1 LDLSK
6 VAPLSEASGGGVV
19 LSVVFTEVP
28 MRLFLLMALPCSL
41 LVATGR
47 AADKPTR
54 GDKEKMQ
61 GTWVLVSGERGGEP
75 VPAEVAKDLRLVIAG
90 NKMTLQNKD
99 RKTTFTFKLN
109 PDKKPKQIDVDMDGK
124 VGKGIYQL
132 DGDSLKIAHGELGD
146 ARPKEFPTK
155 KGSQLTIMV
164 FKRQK
169 G

>member
-1 LDLSK
+1 ML
-6 VAPLSEASGGGVV
+6 
-19 LSVVFTEVP
+19 
-28 MRLFLLMALPCSL
+28 
-41 LVATGR
+41 
-47 AADKPTR
+47 
-54 GDKEKMQ
+54 Q
-61 GTWVLVSGERGGEP
+61 GTWVLVSGERGGKP

-99 RKTTFTFKLN
+99 RKATFTFKLKS
-109 PDKKPKQIDVDMDGK
+109 DKKPKQIDVDMDGK

-146 ARPKEFPTK
+146 PRPKEFPTK